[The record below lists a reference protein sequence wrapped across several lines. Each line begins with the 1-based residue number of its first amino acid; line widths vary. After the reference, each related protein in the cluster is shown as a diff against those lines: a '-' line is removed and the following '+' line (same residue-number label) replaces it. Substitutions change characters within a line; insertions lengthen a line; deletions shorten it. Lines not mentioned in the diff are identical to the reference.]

1 MGQRTYIDLGP
12 PTQETRALREHTQD
26 MKHLTEKK
34 ELDDWILVTT
44 LTLILGLI
52 LAIPELTWAL
62 LPPR

>member
-1 MGQRTYIDLGP
+1 MP
-12 PTQETRALREHTQD
+12 QEAKRFWEHTVD

-34 ELDDWILVTT
+34 ELGDWIVVTT

-62 LPPR
+62 LPR